1 MKKTGALLVA
11 CLILAATAIGA
22 EPRLAFSLRGSYYV
36 PSSTTFNK
44 EYVPAVN
51 ASLKQLSDF
60 LAEVGLAG
68 TSRNLAE
75 ISGTFSFGGE
85 LEFKAGPQ
93 FFVALGAEYIFK
105 NVQSE
110 LNVSG
115 TVDQVAIEVA
125 QQGKVGLSS
134 LPLLLTIRINLPITT
149 LRVYLG
155 GGAGYYFNRAVIT
168 ERWRWLENLMKIS
181 ESDRKIVATS
191 QNIFPHANLGADLAI
206 SSRFYLSGDIRVPFG
221 TVKAFKIKSDSL
233 DSTTVGQ
240 NLTFINNEGQETD
253 FKWELIGPVI
263 SVSLKYK
270 F

>member
-1 MKKTGALLVA
+1 MKKLKTLLVA
-11 CLILAATAIGA
+11 CLVLATAAIGA
-22 EPRLAFSLRGSYYV
+22 ESRVVFSLRGSYYV

-44 EYVPAVN
+44 EYVPVVN
-51 ASLKQLSDF
+51 DSLKQLSGF
-60 LAEVGLAG
+60 LAEMGLSG
-68 TSRNLAE
+68 TGRNLSE
-75 ISGTFSFGGE
+75 ITGTFSFGGE

-110 LNVSG
+110 LSLAG
-115 TVDQVAIEVA
+115 TVQEVA
-125 QQGKVGLSS
+125 VDVSQQGKVGLYS
-134 LPLLLTIRINLPITT
+134 LPVLLTIRINLPITAV
-149 LRVYLG
+149 RVYLG

-168 ERWRWLENLMKIS
+168 ERWLWQENLIKVS
-181 ESDRKIVATS
+181 EGSRKIVATA
-191 QNIFPHANLGADLAI
+191 QDIFPHANLGADLAV

-233 DSTTVGQ
+233 DSSTVGQ
-240 NLTFINNEGQETD
+240 NLTFINSEGLETD

>member
-1 MKKTGALLVA
+1 MKKIRLLLVA
-11 CLILAATAIGA
+11 LVILATAAIGA

-60 LAEVGLAG
+60 LADMGLAG
-68 TSRNLAE
+68 TSQNLAE
-75 ISGTFSFGGE
+75 ITGTFSFGGE

-105 NVQSE
+105 NVKSE

-115 TVDQVAIEVA
+115 TVEEVAVDVA

-149 LRVYLG
+149 VRVYLG
-155 GGAGYYFNRAVIT
+155 GGVGYYFNRAVIT
-168 ERWRWLENLMKIS
+168 EKWRWQENLINIS
-181 ESDRKIVATS
+181 EGSRKVVATS
-191 QNIFPHANLGADLAI
+191 QNIFPHANVGADLAV
-206 SSRFYLSGDIRVPFG
+206 STRLYLSGDIRVPFG

-233 DSTTVGQ
+233 DSSLVGQ
-240 NLTFINNEGQETD
+240 NLTFINADGLEKD
-253 FKWELIGPVI
+253 FKWELVGPVI

>member
-1 MKKTGALLVA
+1 MKKIRALLVA
-11 CLILAATAIGA
+11 CLVLAVAAIGA
-22 EPRLAFSLRGSYYV
+22 EPRLSFSLRGSYYV

-60 LAEVGLAG
+60 LADLGLSG
-68 TSRNLAE
+68 TSRKLSE

-93 FFVALGAEYIFK
+93 FFIALGAEYIFK
-105 NVQSE
+105 NLQTD
-110 LNVSG
+110 LAVSG
-115 TVDQVAIEVA
+115 NVEQVAIDVN

-149 LRVYLG
+149 VRVYLG
-155 GGAGYYFNRAVIT
+155 GGVGYYFNRAVIT
-168 ERWRWLENLMKIS
+168 ERWLWQENLIKVS
-181 ESDRKIVATS
+181 EGSRKIVAS
-191 QNIFPHANLGADLAI
+191 AQNIFPHANLGADLAV

-233 DSTTVGQ
+233 DSSAIGQ
-240 NLTFINNEGQETD
+240 NLTFTNSDGLETD